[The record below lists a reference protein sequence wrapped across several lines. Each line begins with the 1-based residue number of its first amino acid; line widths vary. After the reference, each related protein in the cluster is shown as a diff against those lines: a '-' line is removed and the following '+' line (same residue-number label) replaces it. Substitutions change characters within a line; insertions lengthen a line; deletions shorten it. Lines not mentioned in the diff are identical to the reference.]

1 MRRLALTFALL
12 LGLATSLSAQAEVP
26 KLTIAAQTSGTVN
39 WELQT
44 IISHGFD
51 KANGFELVVI
61 DAAGSPAAQ
70 IAFSAVR
77 RTPLSPTGSGWRGS
91 APKTATS

>member
-51 KANGFELVVI
+51 KANGFRARRHRRGRL
-61 DAAGSPAAQ
+61 AGGADRLS
-70 IAFSAVR
+70 R
-77 RTPLSPTGSGWRGS
+77 R
-91 APKTATS
+91 